1 MTEPMPCG
9 QVRFQ
14 YWLEGSK
21 EPNALNGCEHADGTL
36 SIEYAEDCWH
46 TRKER
51 STMEKDIIGSVLT
64 KIMDRIHEKKR
75 ELSQDFADVETA
87 TRKERAVLKSAL

>member
-1 MTEPMPCG
+1 MKDEYYLGEDGKPMMMSG
-9 QVRFQ
+9 KVM
-14 YWLEGSK
+14 
-21 EPNALNGCEHADGTL
+21 AEHADGTL